1 MIKGKVRIELTAEN
15 ILKLVSDFDIFRYF
29 MPNKKWKINEVTNS
43 PFREDKNPSLL
54 IGNKNGYLSFV
65 DFGDSSK
72 HGDAFEF
79 VKALHGCTYDEALRI
94 VDKEL
99 GLGICDTSN
108 VGEYK
113 KIVSEYKQPEEDT
126 EKHTVMIQVIT
137 RRFTNSELQ
146 YWEKYG
152 ITKEELIAEHVYS
165 IDKIFLNR
173 KRFPVKNDELR
184 FGYLYEGR
192 YWKLYFLDRGKKHK
206 WLSNV
211 PLTILDGKEA
221 IKDCDVAFITK
232 SKKDKILLKKIHPHV
247 TATQNESIGCFS
259 PENVEYIKANS
270 KRQVILYDSD
280 DPGVQSCQQI
290 TKLFGFEY
298 CNPPRKYLPEVKD
311 FSDMAMKYSLEEV
324 EKFIKG
330 KLLLK

>member
-1 MIKGKVRIELTAEN
+1 MIKGKVRIDLTAEN
-15 ILKLVSDFDIFRYF
+15 ILKIVSSYDIFHYY
-29 MPNKKWKINEVTNS
+29 MGSNKWKINEATNS
-43 PFREDKNPSLL
+43 PLHPDANPSFL
-54 IGNKNGYLSFV
+54 IGNKNGYLTFIDFSMNVGGDCFAFV
-65 DFGDSSK
+65 M
-72 HGDAFEF
+72 
-79 VKALHGCTYDEALRI
+79 ALYGCAYDDALRL
-94 VDKEL
+94 VDHDL

-108 VGEYK
+108 IGEYK
-113 KIVSEYKQPEEDT
+113 KIVSTYKQPEEDT
-126 EKHTVMIQVIT
+126 EKHSVMIQVIT
-137 RRFTNSELQ
+137 RKFTKSELQ

-221 IKDCDVAFITK
+221 IKDCDIAFITK
-232 SKKDKILLKKIHPHV
+232 SKKDKILLKKIHPYV

-259 PENVEYIKANS
+259 PENVEYIKSNS

-290 TKLFGFEY
+290 TKLFNFEY

-324 EKFIKG
+324 ERFIKG